1 MTPPNQTFV
10 DAHLGLFDISH
21 TGTRQ
26 RMVKHA
32 KFPCGMIYLTSH
44 LGKNIFREL
53 GIIGFFHCLELHK
66 IAELM

>member
-32 KFPCGMIYLTSH
+32 KFPYGMVYLTSH
-44 LGKNIFREL
+44 LGKNIFRDL
-53 GIIGFFHCLELHK
+53 RIIDFFHCLELRK
-66 IAELM
+66 ITKLM